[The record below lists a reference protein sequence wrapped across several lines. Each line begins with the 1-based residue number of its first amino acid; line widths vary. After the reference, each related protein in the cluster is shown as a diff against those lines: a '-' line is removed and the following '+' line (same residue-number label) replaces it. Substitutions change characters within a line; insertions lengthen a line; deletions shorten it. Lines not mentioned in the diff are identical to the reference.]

1 MSPWLLHSAY
11 APFGTSPLSTP
22 SSTILTGVCAVS
34 CWVSLIHQAGKPSFL
49 DSSIKRVL
57 TVSLSKNKAPHNL
70 CWTATVLRSIGPHPL
85 AGVTTLVLQ
94 LWLSVRAR

>member
-11 APFGTSPLSTP
+11 ATFGTSPLSTP
-22 SSTILTGVCAVS
+22 SSAILTGVCAVS
-34 CWVSLIHQAGKPSFL
+34 CWVSDPPSRKTIFSGLFYKVSFDSLIVR
-49 DSSIKRVL
+49 KRI
-57 TVSLSKNKAPHNL
+57 L